1 MLLRGGPAVLQ
12 NGPMD
17 NTTYGQWMSTDQP
30 GLTVRRGP
38 EGLVCLSTPDG
49 ECATLRHL
57 LESIAD
63 GLARGE
69 GALEGVTSQQARS
82 ALRALRLA

>member
-1 MLLRGGPAVLQ
+1 
-12 NGPMD
+12 MD

-57 LESIAD
+57 LEPIAD

-69 GALEGVTSQQARS
+69 GALEGLTSQQARS
-82 ALRALRLA
+82 ALQALRLA